1 MKLIFKILLLSIFM
15 VAEGQAQEFGF
26 SSSEI
31 DYASPKK
38 YEVGGITVEGAVI
51 TDVERII
58 SFSGLRRGK
67 EITIPGSDISSA
79 IKRLWD
85 VNNYSDINIYAE
97 KIVGKTIFLK
107 ISLKERNRMSRFQL
121 KGITN
126 SQAKSLKENLDLYS
140 GKLITE
146 SLLDNTKF
154 VCKDYFIEKGY
165 LNTTVNITSFPDTSV
180 NNAQILV
187 ININK
192 GQRIKI
198 NKITVDGNNAIEKTK
213 FPFSLIKKEA
223 LVLSDAKI
231 KKSFKET
238 KERRWWRFWKRS
250 KFIEDSYEGEKQ
262 TIIAKYNSKSFRDAA
277 IIFDTVYTNDPNTIN
292 IDIKIKEGNK
302 YYFRNINW
310 VGNTKYRNGQLD
322 SILGISKG
330 DPYNKMQL
338 ESKLFMS
345 QTELDISSLYM
356 DQGHLF
362 FQVTPIEK
370 TVEND
375 SIDIDIIIYEGKIAR
390 IGNVIINGNTK
401 TNDHVIRRELKTKPG
416 MIFSRADII
425 RSQRELSNLGYF
437 DPERMGVNPIPN
449 PVDGTVDI
457 EYTVAEKPSDQIE
470 LSGGWGGNQFVGSLG
485 LSFTNFSI
493 NNFFK
498 KESWSPLPTG
508 DGQRL
513 SLRGSANVYFQSL
526 SLSFTEPWLGGKK
539 PTSFSFNAY
548 YSLQKL
554 DATKRS
560 DPNTRIF
567 DVFGTA
573 IGIGTRLKKPDDFF
587 TFYGELGYEYYTL
600 RNYNLVDDFSN
611 GFANNLSLKFSI
623 SRNSVD
629 QPIYPRSGS
638 EITLTFKTTAPYSMF
653 DGRSDYSDLSNQE
666 KFKWIEYNKIK
677 FISKWYTP
685 VSKDKKLVLH
695 SSIGFGF
702 LNPWSK
708 AKGVSP
714 FERFYYGGS
723 GLTGFRLA
731 GREYIAL
738 RGYEDNSISSTEGD
752 ALITKYKV
760 ELRYPISLNPSA
772 TVFAMVFGE
781 AGNSWNSYKDYNP
794 FEVKKS
800 VGVGLR
806 LFLPMFGLIGL
817 DYGWGLDPL
826 TPNNSGYRPALHSPG
841 NFKPQGQFHFTIGMN
856 IGEL

>member
-1 MKLIFKILLLSIFM
+1 MKLFINLFLAVTILVAPAYSQDYGFGTNKISY
-15 VAEGQAQEFGF
+15 ET
-26 SSSEI
+26 
-31 DYASPKK
+31 PKK
-38 YEVGGITVEGAVI
+38 YEIGGIVVDGAII

-58 SFSGLRRGK
+58 SYTGLRRGS
-67 EITIPGSDISSA
+67 EITIPGSDISNA
-79 IKRLWD
+79 IKKLWE
-85 VNNYSDINIYAE
+85 VNNYSDINIYAD
-97 KIVGKTIFLK
+97 KIIGNTIFLR
-107 ISLKERNRMSRFQL
+107 ISLKERSRMSRYQL
-121 KGITN
+121 KGVTN
-126 SQAKSLKENLDLYS
+126 SQAKSLKENLNLYS

-146 SLLDNTKF
+146 SLLDQTKF
-154 VCKDYFIEKGY
+154 ICKDYFVEKGF
-165 LNTTVNITSFPDTSV
+165 LNTNVNITSLPDTAV

-192 GQRIKI
+192 GEKVKIKEI
-198 NKITVDGNNAIEKTK
+198 IIEGNNAMEKTK
-213 FPFSLIKKEA
+213 FPLSLFK
-223 LVLSDAKI
+223 
-231 KKSFKET
+231 KET
-238 KERRWWRFWKRS
+238 KVFSDSKIKRKLKDTKEKRWWRFWKRS
-250 KFIEDSYEGEKQ
+250 KYIEEKYEAEKQ
-262 TIIAKYNSKSFRDAA
+262 QLITLYNAKAMRDAK
-277 IIFDTVYTNDPNTIN
+277 IVFDTVYSNDPNSVS
-292 IDIKIKEGNK
+292 IKMKISEGNK

-310 VGNTKYRNGQLD
+310 IGNTKYSSGKLD
-322 SILGISKG
+322 TILGIKKG
-330 DPYNKMQL
+330 DEYNIAKL

-345 QTELDISSLYM
+345 QTELDVSSLYM

-362 FQVTPIEK
+362 FQITPIEK
-370 TVEND
+370 TIEND
-375 SIDIDIIIYEGKIAR
+375 SIDIDIIVYEGKIAR
-390 IGNVIINGNTK
+390 IGKIIINGNTK
-401 TNDHVIRRELKTKPG
+401 TNDHVIRRELRTKPG

-437 DPERMGVNPIPN
+437 DPERMGINPIPN

-485 LSFTNFSI
+485 LSFTNFSVRNI
-493 NNFFK
+493 LD

-513 SLRGSANVYFQSL
+513 SLRGSANIFFQSL
-526 SLSFTEPWLGGKK
+526 SFSFTEPWFGGKK

-573 IGIGTRLKKPDDFF
+573 IGLGTRLKVPDDFF
-587 TFYGELGYEYYTL
+587 TLYGELGYEYYTL

-611 GFANNLSLKFSI
+611 GFANNLSFKVTL
-623 SRNSVD
+623 SRNSID

-638 EITLTFKTTAPYSMF
+638 EITLSFKTTAPYSMF
-653 DGRSDYSDLSNQE
+653 DGIDDYSDLSNQE
-666 KFKWIEYNKIK
+666 KFKWIEYNKVK
-677 FISKWYTP
+677 FVTKWYTP
-685 VSKDKKLVLH
+685 MSPDKKLVLH

-708 AKGVSP
+708 EKGVSP

-738 RGYEDNSISSTEGD
+738 RGYDDNSISQTEGD

-772 TVFAMVFGE
+772 TVYGLVFGE
-781 AGNSWNSYKDYNP
+781 AGNSWSSYTEYNP

-800 VGVGLR
+800 AGVGLR

-826 TPNNSGYRPALHSPG
+826 SPGDAGYNPTLHSPG
-841 NFKPQGQFHFTIGMN
+841 NFSPSGQFHFTIGMN

>member
-1 MKLIFKILLLSIFM
+1 MKLVFKILLLSIFSLNQ
-15 VAEGQAQEFGF
+15 VHAQEFEF
-26 SSSEI
+26 TSSDI
-31 DYASPKK
+31 NYAAPKK
-38 YEVGGITVEGAVI
+38 YEIGGITVDGAII

-97 KIVGKTIFLK
+97 KIIGKTIFLK

-146 SLLDNTKF
+146 SLLDNTKRI
-154 VCKDYFIEKGY
+154 CQDYFVEKGF
-165 LNTTVNITSFPDTSV
+165 LKTNVNITSYPDTSV

-192 GQRIKI
+192 GKRIKVNRI
-198 NKITVDGNNAIEKTK
+198 SIEGNNAIEKTK
-213 FPFSLIKKEA
+213 FPLSLIKKENY
-223 LVLSDAKI
+223 VMSDAKI
-231 KKSFKET
+231 KRAFKDT
-238 KERRWWRFWKRS
+238 KEKRWWRFWKRS
-250 KFIEDSYEGEKQ
+250 KFIEERYEEEKQ
-262 TIIAKYNSKSFRDAA
+262 TIIAKYNSKSLRDAT
-277 IIFDTVYTNDPNTIN
+277 ITFDTTYSYDESSIN
-292 IDIKIKEGNK
+292 IDIKIEEGNK

-310 VGNTKYRNGQLD
+310 IGNVKYSSGMLD
-322 SILGISKG
+322 SILGIKKG
-330 DPYNKMQL
+330 EEYNKMRL

-345 QTELDISSLYM
+345 QTELDVSSLYM

-375 SIDIDIIIYEGKIAR
+375 SIDIDIVIYEGKVAR
-390 IGNVIINGNTK
+390 IGEVIINGNTK

-437 DPERMGVNPIPN
+437 DPERMGINPIPN
-449 PVDGTVDI
+449 PADGTVDI

-470 LSGGWGGNQFVGSLG
+470 LSGGWGGQQFVGSLG

-493 NNFFK
+493 KNIFN
-498 KESWSPLPTG
+498 KEAWSPLPTG

-513 SLRGSANVYFQSL
+513 SLRGSANLFFQSL

-554 DATKRS
+554 DQTKRS

-567 DVFGTA
+567 DVVGVA
-573 IGIGTRLKKPDDFF
+573 IGLGTRLKKPDDFF
-587 TFYGELGYEYYTL
+587 TMYGELGYEYYTL

-611 GFANNLSLKFSI
+611 GFANNLSLKFTI

-638 EITLTFKTTAPYSMF
+638 EMTLSLKTTAPYSLF
-653 DGRSDYSDLSNQE
+653 DGRSDYSDLTNQE

-677 FISKWYTP
+677 FITKWYTP

-702 LNPWSK
+702 LNPWSS
-708 AKGVSP
+708 AKGISP

-738 RGYEDNSISSTEGD
+738 RGYEDNSISSQEGD

-760 ELRYPISLNPSA
+760 EIRYPISLNPSA
-772 TVFAMVFGE
+772 TVFALAFGE
-781 AGNSWNSYKDYNP
+781 AGNSWNSYRDYNP

-806 LFLPMFGLIGL
+806 LFLPMFG
-817 DYGWGLDPL
+817 
-826 TPNNSGYRPALHSPG
+826 
-841 NFKPQGQFHFTIGMN
+841 
-856 IGEL
+856 